1 MLKNYFKIALRG
13 LRNKISFTIINV
25 SGLTI
30 GMASAILIL
39 MWVQNEYSYDGF
51 HKNKENLY
59 KAWNHYK
66 GPGYESAS
74 DITASPLAK
83 SLKEQYPEIKNTAR
97 VYWDIDR
104 LFSYGDKSIKATGND
119 VDKSFLTMF
128 TFPLIKGNSNHAL
141 DHLNSIVIT
150 RKLAEKL
157 FGRDNPIDK
166 IVTVNQKQIY
176 KVSGVLQNLPPNSQ
190 FQFDYLVN
198 LSANEKYYS
207 ADSWTFNSYNTYVQ
221 LQPGV
226 SIEQV
231 SKKIKNLIV
240 QHDTSNKAE
249 LFLHPIDK
257 WHLYSRFENGKPVG
271 GRIDTVRLLIIIA
284 MLVLFI
290 ACINFMNLSTA
301 QSQKRAK
308 EISVRKVIGAT
319 RKSLINQFLSESI
332 LITFIS
338 GCLSLVIAQ
347 LVAPA
352 FNQLTGEQMFINYAS
367 PLFWLSF
374 IGFILIT
381 GLLAGSY
388 PAFVLSK
395 FNPVKVLKGVFKTGK
410 SPVNLRK
417 VLVVSQFSIATVLI
431 ISTIVIYRQ
440 IRFAQNRD
448 TGYHINNLIEIP
460 VEGDIDKNY
469 QLIKSDLL
477 NTGAATS
484 VCRTSLSVTVDG
496 RQENGYSTDG
506 VNKDQQKLNFSRFG
520 TSGDFVKTLG
530 ITLIEGRDIDLNN
543 YASDS
548 SACLLNETAAKS
560 LGLKNP
566 IGKTITNGNG
576 QLHIVGVIKDFILNS
591 PYVNISPML
600 VIASKKWSYN
610 TVIRLNSK
618 AGIANSIKKAEDI
631 FKKYNSD
638 YPFNYQF
645 VDQEYD
651 KKFKDQKQAGIIAAL
666 FAGLTIFIS
675 CLGLFGL
682 AAYMAEN
689 RLKEIGIRKV
699 LGASVADITK
709 MLTSEFV
716 ILVIIAIV
724 IAIPVSYVYMQKWL
738 QDFNYRIS
746 IGLPTFLLA
755 GIIAITIAILT
766 VAMQSVK
773 AALANPA
780 KSIRTE

>member
-1 MLKNYFKIALRG
+1 
-13 LRNKISFTIINV
+13 
-25 SGLTI
+25 
-30 GMASAILIL
+30 MASAILIL

-59 KAWNHYK
+59 KAWNRYK

-176 KVSGVLQNLPPNSQ
+176 KVSGVLENLPPNSQ

-271 GRIDTVRLLIIIA
+271 GRIDTVRLLVIIA
-284 MLVLFI
+284 ILVLFI

-347 LVAPA
+347 LVTPA

-410 SPVNLRK
+410 NPVNLRK
-417 VLVVSQFSIATVLI
+417 VLVVSQFSIAIVLI

-469 QLIKSDLL
+469 QLIKNDLL
-477 NTGAATS
+477 NKGAATS

-506 VNKDQQKLNFSRFG
+506 VNKEQQKLNFSRFG

-543 YASDS
+543 YSSDS

-560 LGLKNP
+560 LGFKNP

-576 QLHIVGVIKDFILNS
+576 KLHIVGVIKDFILNS
-591 PYVNISPML
+591 PYVSISPML

-618 AGIANSIKKAEDI
+618 AGIANSLKKAEDI

-755 GIIAITIAILT
+755 GIIAITVAILT